1 MFQKFLLA
9 LIVAMFV
16 SSSASAALITLN
28 NHEVQPGD
36 QHYVFDVYWGKE
48 TPGSQDVVS
57 GNFGDSEIGKLAISS
72 AFYFS
77 DPFSITAV
85 AGAMSYLGPDRFGT
99 LEVKKNDAWMIIFS
113 RKGQLFVDA
122 WVVFGL
128 DSSVISVEPFDDGYG
143 ATFTYPIRLP
153 NDPGSGG
160 GATGHDQVPE
170 LTGLATW
177 LIIGPIIL
185 FGLSGAKRRNK

>member
-1 MFQKFLLA
+1 MFQKLLLA
-9 LIVAMFV
+9 LVVVMSV
-16 SSSASAALITLN
+16 SSSVSAALITLN

-57 GNFGDSEIGKLAISS
+57 ENFGDSEIGKLAISS

-77 DPFSITAV
+77 DPRSITAV
-85 AGAMSYLGPDRFGT
+85 AGSMSYLGPDRFGT
-99 LEVKKNDAWMIIFS
+99 LEVKKNDTWIIVFS

-128 DSSVISVEPFDDGYG
+128 DSSVISVEPFGDGYG

-153 NDPGSGG
+153 DDPRSGG

-170 LTGLATW
+170 APSLAMWAVGAGLAAG
-177 LIIGPIIL
+177 IF
-185 FGLSGAKRRNK
+185 FGRRAG